1 MDLGARSCR
10 LALLFVF
17 AVFAG
22 TNAASAATY
31 KYSSYNSQ
39 LDGELNGQYVTINTP
54 RSVTGL
60 AGQVELVG
68 AAPNSGQNLLVFC
81 LDIYDTLSSSGGTYT
96 MSTLTTSSQLTTNSQ
111 GSGQRLSQSQIGE
124 IGSLILNGDKAIAAA
139 SAAYLKVNNQTN
151 AQYLQEVS
159 AAVQL
164 AIWDVEYN
172 TKIVNG
178 KNTVE
183 GTVFT
188 YTGIPQGTINLAGTY
203 TANVLSGGSW
213 DVPYYAVS
221 LLTAPGNQSMVY
233 VSTTPLPAALPLFAT
248 GLGAIGLLARRR
260 KRKAALAAAV

>member
-22 TNAASAATY
+22 TNAASAASY
-31 KYSSYNSQ
+31 KYSSYNTQ

-68 AAPNSGQNLLVFC
+68 ASPNSGQNLLVFC
-81 LDIYDTLSSSGGTYT
+81 LDIYDTLNSSGGTYT
-96 MSTLTTSSQLTTNSQ
+96 VSPLTTSSQLTTNSA
-111 GSGQRLSQSQIGE
+111 GSGQRLSSSQIGE
-124 IGSLILNGDKAIAAA
+124 IGSLIVNGDKAITAA
-139 SAAYLKVNNQTN
+139 SAAYLKVNSQTN

-172 TKIVNG
+172 TKVVNG
-178 KNTVE
+178 KNQAT

-188 YTGIPQGTINLAGTY
+188 YTGIAQGTINLANTY
-203 TANVLSGGSW
+203 VANVESGGAW
-213 DVPYYAVS
+213 DVLYYNVS

-233 VSTTPLPAALPLFAT
+233 VSPSPLPATLPLFVT
-248 GLGAIGLLARRR
+248 GLGALGWLARRR
-260 KRKAALAAAV
+260 KRKAALATA